1 MSSKIVNYITNLI
14 SSCQDEDFV
23 NLWESEEKDKV
34 LQMIKEDLEKS
45 SKKKKKKDKNAP
57 KKNVSTWILFSK
69 AERPKVKKDFPD
81 MPPKEV
87 MGELAKRWI
96 IAKDDEEV
104 MEEFRI
110 LAEEDKKRYEEEKK
124 NYVPSEESEEE
135 NEDEG
140 GKKKKGKKGKAK
152 KAKAPGQ
159 PNKPKSSWL
168 FFCDEERKKLK
179 DEEDAPKGKEVL
191 SELASR
197 WKVLKDKKGKKYE
210 KFEDMAKKDKERYLQ
225 EMKNWNPDKKEES
238 EDTENEDEKPLMTEE
253 EQDEVEKEEEKVE
266 KEVEEE
272 EDEKPLPKK
281 KGKKRATKS
290 RVNE

>member
-1 MSSKIVNYITNLI
+1 MSAKIVNYITNLI
-14 SSCQDEDFV
+14 SSCQDEDFI

-34 LQMIKEDLEKS
+34 MEMIKEDLEKKS
-45 SKKKKKKDKNAP
+45 SKKKKKDKNAP
-57 KKNVSTWILFSK
+57 KKNVSKWILFSK

-87 MGELAKRWI
+87 MGELAKRWK
-96 IAKDDEEV
+96 IAQKDDEA

-124 NYVPSEESEEE
+124 NYVPNVDEESEEGK
-135 NEDEG
+135 NVKN
-140 GKKKKGKKGKAK
+140 GKKKCK
-152 KAKAPGQ
+152 KAKVPGQ
-159 PNKPKSSWL
+159 PKKSKSSWL

-197 WKVLKDKKGKKYE
+197 WKVLKENGGKKYE

-238 EDTENEDEKPLMTEE
+238 ENEETTEDEKPVMTEE
-253 EQDEVEKEEEKVE
+253 KEVDEEKVDEEKVE
-266 KEVEEE
+266 KELDEEEE

-281 KGKKRATKS
+281 KGKKKATKS
-290 RVNE
+290 RVNK